1 MGQTFVCKQT
11 IIMDISGV
19 FLFNSWHSHKL
30 FSVAKFAI
38 HIFLKLIQLF
48 KCCIPILYLIPGS
61 ILCGCNPYN
70 FKPYRAFQFYFL
82 PLAQFVVAAILL
94 NLPFLKYFGS
104 IVVATILLNLYEI
117 FSVAFQFF
125 YTYLDSLWL
134 QSFFN

>member
-1 MGQTFVCKQT
+1 MEGCKRRIRMNYILCLCYCLYGWQRFDLLIHISKGYLGQT
-11 IIMDISGV
+11 
-19 FLFNSWHSHKL
+19 
-30 FSVAKFAI
+30 SVAFCAGNGTGPK
-38 HIFLKLIQLF
+38 
-48 KCCIPILYLIPGS
+48 
-61 ILCGCNPYN
+61 LCGCHPYN

-117 FSVAFQFF
+117 FSVVFQFF

-134 QSFFN
+134 QSFFNWFTIA